1 MAVYA
6 PIRILCSFDHDRVS
20 PIRKTWLVPFRK
32 RRKQS
37 REGPRPRPDAPRKRI
52 GLRLGKGVCNYVT
65 ALLQLAICCC
75 SALIL
80 ISTALVLARHPFP
93 LNHKTPSSFRTTGDA
108 RVDCEDQRRRYTSC
122 YVVCAAPS
130 TGRSLKASSHYDVGE
145 GVRYCKIGDG
155 KCPPR
160 HPRKASPALDEPRDD
175 L

>member
-1 MAVYA
+1 MRQLEFCARSIMIAFRPFGRRGSYHFANGGSKAGRGRGRDPRRGRGLGCVY
-6 PIRILCSFDHDRVS
+6 
-20 PIRKTWLVPFRK
+20 
-32 RRKQS
+32 
-37 REGPRPRPDAPRKRI
+37 
-52 GLRLGKGVCNYVT
+52 GKGVCNPVT

-160 HPRKASPALDEPRDD
+160 HPRKASPALDDPRDD